1 MITNTVKN
9 FCLKSG
15 NSIIVLFWLLFFLLH
30 LYLYGIVTTF
40 EAAKYIKEA
49 ERLIN
54 YQTLSATRFWFYSI
68 TIFIITISL
77 KLKIGFTGAVIIQSL
92 LNLLTI
98 LFFHRSLKL
107 IFPKFSL
114 FPLIIIAITIA
125 FLPYSSWNVFL
136 YTESVFYNSIL
147 FLTSAIIRHNYTKK
161 KLIVFLI
168 IFALVVTILS
178 RPLGIL
184 FIPAVL
190 FYFYVSLE
198 KKARL
203 IIIPAG
209 IIGLGVLVY
218 ATNIVFTTT
227 TDATITLSAKEGCVV
242 CGVLPATNVKL
253 NLLTAGSPLQQL
265 YYYVSHNFSH
275 FITLGFARLNAFF
288 FMTRPYYSAR
298 HNIFLLAF
306 IIPLYIL
313 SGISFVIKKES
324 RYKPVFYFMV
334 VSIITFAIV
343 IMLQCD
349 DYHNRFI
356 LGLFPFLLILS
367 GKTTI
372 WLVSKKN

>member
-1 MITNTVKN
+1 MITNTIKN
-9 FCLKSG
+9 FCLKFG

-30 LYLYGIVTTF
+30 LYLYGIVTAF

-77 KLKIGFTGAVIIQSL
+77 KLKIGFTGSVIIQSL

-114 FPLIIIAITIA
+114 FPLIIIAITLA

-136 YTESVFYNSIL
+136 YTESVFYSSIL

-161 KLIVFLI
+161 KSIVFLI
-168 IFALVVTILS
+168 IFTLVVTILS

-203 IIIPAG
+203 IMIPAG
-209 IIGLGVLVY
+209 IIGLGVLLY

>member
-1 MITNTVKN
+1 MITNTIKN

-114 FPLIIIAITIA
+114 FPLIVIAITIA

-136 YTESVFYNSIL
+136 YTESVFYSSIL

-161 KLIVFLI
+161 KSIVFLI

-265 YYYVSHNFSH
+265 YYYVRHNFSH

>member
-1 MITNTVKN
+1 LITNTIKN

-136 YTESVFYNSIL
+136 YTESVFYSSIL

-161 KLIVFLI
+161 KSIVFLI

-242 CGVLPATNVKL
+242 CGVFPATNVKL

>member
-161 KLIVFLI
+161 KSIVFLI

-298 HNIFLLAF
+298 HNNFLLAF

>member
-1 MITNTVKN
+1 M
-9 FCLKSG
+9 
-15 NSIIVLFWLLFFLLH
+15 H

-54 YQTLSATRFWFYSI
+54 YQTLSASRFWFYSI

-77 KLKIGFTGAVIIQSL
+77 QLKIGFTGAVIIQSL

-114 FPLIIIAITIA
+114 FPLIIVAIAIA

-136 YTESVFYNSIL
+136 YTESVFYSSIL
-147 FLTSAIIRHNYTKK
+147 FLTSAIIHHNYTKK
-161 KLIVFLI
+161 KSIVFLI

-198 KKARL
+198 KKTRL

-209 IIGLGVLVY
+209 IIGLCVLVY
-218 ATNIVFTTT
+218 ATNIIFTTT

-288 FMTRPYYSAR
+288 LMTRPYYSAR

-324 RYKPVFYFMV
+324 RYKPVCYFMV

-367 GKTTI
+367 GKTTT

>member
-1 MITNTVKN
+1 M
-9 FCLKSG
+9 
-15 NSIIVLFWLLFFLLH
+15 
-30 LYLYGIVTTF
+30 
-40 EAAKYIKEA
+40 
-49 ERLIN
+49 
-54 YQTLSATRFWFYSI
+54 
-68 TIFIITISL
+68 
-77 KLKIGFTGAVIIQSL
+77 
-92 LNLLTI
+92 
-98 LFFHRSLKL
+98 
-107 IFPKFSL
+107 
-114 FPLIIIAITIA
+114 
-125 FLPYSSWNVFL
+125 PYSSWNVFL
-136 YTESVFYNSIL
+136 YTESVFYSSIL

-161 KLIVFLI
+161 KSIVFLI

>member
-1 MITNTVKN
+1 MITNTIKH
-9 FCLKSG
+9 FCLKFS

-54 YQTLSATRFWFYSI
+54 YQTLSASRFWFYSI

-77 KLKIGFTGAVIIQSL
+77 QLKIGFTGAVIIQSL

-114 FPLIIIAITIA
+114 FPLIIVAIAIA

-136 YTESVFYNSIL
+136 YTESVFYSSIL
-147 FLTSAIIRHNYTKK
+147 FLTSAIIHHNYTKK
-161 KLIVFLI
+161 KSIVFLI

-190 FYFYVSLE
+190 FYFYASLE
-198 KKARL
+198 KKTRL

-209 IIGLGVLVY
+209 IIGLCVLVY
-218 ATNIVFTTT
+218 ATNIIFTTT

-288 FMTRPYYSAR
+288 LMTRPYYSAR

-324 RYKPVFYFMV
+324 RYKPVCYFMV

-367 GKTTI
+367 GKTTT

>member
-1 MITNTVKN
+1 MITNTIKN
-9 FCLKSG
+9 FCPKSG

-136 YTESVFYNSIL
+136 YTESVFYSSIL

-161 KLIVFLI
+161 KSIVFLI

-242 CGVLPATNVKL
+242 CGVFPATNVKL

>member
-136 YTESVFYNSIL
+136 YTESVFYSSIL

-161 KLIVFLI
+161 KSIVFLI

-242 CGVLPATNVKL
+242 CGVFPATNVKL